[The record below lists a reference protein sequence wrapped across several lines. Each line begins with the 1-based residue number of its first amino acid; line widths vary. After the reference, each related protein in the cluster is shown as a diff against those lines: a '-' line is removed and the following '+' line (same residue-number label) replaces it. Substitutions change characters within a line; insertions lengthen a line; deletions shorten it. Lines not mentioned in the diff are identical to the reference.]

1 MPRLTDTVNS
11 FNPAYGNPALV
22 ESSLRTGSCDF
33 YEKSASLMI
42 LGIFEMA
49 SKNVCSTSTIMESSN
64 PFASTPG
71 TSSAMKT
78 PKHRIGCQ

>member
-11 FNPAYGNPALV
+11 FNPASGNLALL
-22 ESSLRTGSCDF
+22 ESSLRTGSCSF
-33 YEKSASLMI
+33 YEKSASLTI

-49 SKNVCSTSTIMESSN
+49 SKDVCSTSTILES
-64 PFASTPG
+64 PPG
-71 TSSAMKT
+71 TSSAMET